1 MSKIIT
7 AAQAAELVQDGCTLT
22 TTGFNGFGCPED
34 LMMALAD
41 HFDQTSH
48 PKDVT
53 LVKCTSQGD
62 GKGRGVSHL
71 AEKPGLFQELILS
84 HMGYDPGLRKLV
96 QEEKVSCFL
105 LPLGNLMAL
114 FRAIAGGLPGA
125 IATTGIGTFADP
137 RNGGGSIICRE
148 LLAKDGE
155 LAAWMIGE
163 LRRMGYTEVN
173 LNFGCPS
180 GTVTAKGKGSGM
192 LRDPQKL
199 DAFLDA
205 VFSQAGGP
213 VSVKTRLGVA
223 RAEEFGEIL
232 NVYNKYPLC
241 ELTIHPRVMKQ
252 LYRGQADREAFAA
265 YLPACTAPVCYNGD
279 VTTVDDL
286 RALEAAFPGLSGIMV
301 GRGLIADPALLRK
314 AVGGPAASR
323 EELRGYHDELY
334 HGYTEAFG
342 MASCAVSRMKAHWFY
357 LIHLFNGADALEKPL
372 RKAREG
378 WEYETVVNQIF
389 ARWPK

>member
-1 MSKIIT
+1 MQYYAAPMEGLTDRVWRQAQQKWFGPEGT
-7 AAQAAELVQDGCTLT
+7 AHRYYAPFLSPPENRVLIKKKMAELEPAANPGVQVI
-22 TTGFNGFGCPED
+22 P
-34 LMMALAD
+34 
-41 HFDQTSH
+41 Q
-48 PKDVT
+48 
-53 LVKCTSQGD
+53 
-62 GKGRGVSHL
+62 
-71 AEKPGLFQELILS
+71 
-84 HMGYDPGLRKLV
+84 
-96 QEEKVSCFL
+96 
-105 LPLGNLMAL
+105 
-114 FRAIAGGLPGA
+114 
-125 IATTGIGTFADP
+125 
-137 RNGGGSIICRE
+137 

-265 YLPACTAPVCYNGD
+265 YLPACTASVCYNGD

-357 LIHLFNGADALEKPL
+357 LIHLFDGADALEKPL

-389 ARWPK
+389 ACWPK

>member
-1 MSKIIT
+1 MNYY
-7 AAQAAELVQDGCTLT
+7 AAPMEGLTDRIWRQVHQKWFGAADAPTRYYAPFLSPPENRVLIPKKMAELA
-22 TTGFNGFGCPED
+22 PE
-34 LMMALAD
+34 A
-41 HFDQTSH
+41 
-48 PKDVT
+48 
-53 LVKCTSQGD
+53 
-62 GKGRGVSHL
+62 
-71 AEKPGLFQELILS
+71 
-84 HMGYDPGLRKLV
+84 
-96 QEEKVSCFL
+96 
-105 LPLGNLMAL
+105 N
-114 FRAIAGGLPGA
+114 AGTVVIPQ
-125 IATTGIGTFADP
+125 
-137 RNGGGSIICRE
+137 
-148 LLAKDGE
+148 LLARDGE

-163 LRRMGYTEVN
+163 VRKLGYTEVN

-180 GTVTAKGKGSGM
+180 GTVTAKGKGAGM
-192 LRDPQKL
+192 LRDPARL

-205 VFSQAGGP
+205 VFSAVEGP
-213 VSVKTRLGVA
+213 VSVKTRIGVQKP
-223 RAEEFGEIL
+223 EEFAALLDI
-232 NVYNKYPLC
+232 YDHYPIC

-265 YLPACTAPVCYNGD
+265 YLPACTVPVCYNGD

-357 LIHLFNGADALEKPL
+357 LIHLFDGADALEKPL

-389 ARWPK
+389 ACWPK

>member
-1 MSKIIT
+1 MNYY
-7 AAQAAELVQDGCTLT
+7 AAPMEGLTDRIWRQAHQRWFGAPEAPLRYYAPFLSPPENRVLIKKKMAELAPDA
-22 TTGFNGFGCPED
+22 NP
-34 LMMALAD
+34 
-41 HFDQTSH
+41 
-48 PKDVT
+48 
-53 LVKCTSQGD
+53 
-62 GKGRGVSHL
+62 
-71 AEKPGLFQELILS
+71 
-84 HMGYDPGLRKLV
+84 
-96 QEEKVSCFL
+96 
-105 LPLGNLMAL
+105 
-114 FRAIAGGLPGA
+114 
-125 IATTGIGTFADP
+125 
-137 RNGGGSIICRE
+137 
-148 LLAKDGE
+148 GE

-223 RAEEFGEIL
+223 RAEEFVEIL
-232 NVYNKYPLC
+232 DVYNKYPLC

-286 RALEAAFPGLSGIMV
+286 RALEAAFPELSGIMV

-357 LIHLFNGADALEKPL
+357 LIHRFAGSEKLEKQL
-372 RKAREG
+372 RKAREP
-378 WEYETVVNQIF
+378 WEYEVLVNQIF
-389 ARWPK
+389 TLPML

>member
-1 MSKIIT
+1 MLYY
-7 AAQAAELVQDGCTLT
+7 AAPMEGFTDRVWRQTHQKWFGAQGAADRYYAPFISPPENRVLIKKKMAELA
-22 TTGFNGFGCPED
+22 PE
-34 LMMALAD
+34 A
-41 HFDQTSH
+41 
-48 PKDVT
+48 
-53 LVKCTSQGD
+53 
-62 GKGRGVSHL
+62 
-71 AEKPGLFQELILS
+71 
-84 HMGYDPGLRKLV
+84 
-96 QEEKVSCFL
+96 
-105 LPLGNLMAL
+105 N
-114 FRAIAGGLPGA
+114 PGA
-125 IATTGIGTFADP
+125 PVIP
-137 RNGGGSIICRE
+137 Q

-155 LAAWMIGE
+155 LAAWMIGQ
-163 LRRMGYTEVN
+163 LRALGYTEVN
-173 LNFGCPS
+173 LNLGCPA

-192 LRDPQKL
+192 LRDLAKV
-199 DAFLDA
+199 DAFLEG
-205 VFSQAGGP
+205 VFSRTEGP
-213 VSVKTRLGVA
+213 VSVKTRLGVEKP
-223 RAEEFGEIL
+223 EEFAAILEI
-232 NVYNKYPLC
+232 YNRYPIS

-252 LYRGQADREAFAA
+252 LYRGQVDREAFAA

-357 LIHLFNGADALEKPL
+357 LIHLFDGADALEKPL

-389 ARWPK
+389 ACWPK

>member
-1 MSKIIT
+1 MNYYT
-7 AAQAAELVQDGCTLT
+7 APMEGLTDRIWRQVHQKWFGAAGAPARYYAPFLSPPENRILIKKKMAEL
-22 TTGFNGFGCPED
+22 
-34 LMMALAD
+34 
-41 HFDQTSH
+41 
-48 PKDVT
+48 
-53 LVKCTSQGD
+53 GD
-62 GKGRGVSHL
+62 AGNAGV
-71 AEKPGLFQELILS
+71 PVVPQ
-84 HMGYDPGLRKLV
+84 V
-96 QEEKVSCFL
+96 
-105 LPLGNLMAL
+105 
-114 FRAIAGGLPGA
+114 
-125 IATTGIGTFADP
+125 
-137 RNGGGSIICRE
+137 
-148 LLAKDGE
+148 LAKDGE
-155 LAAWMIGE
+155 LAGWFIGE
-163 LRRMGYTEVN
+163 VRKLGCTEVN

-180 GTVTAKGKGSGM
+180 GTVTAKGKGAGM
-192 LRDPQKL
+192 LRDPAKL

-205 VFSQAGGP
+205 VFSAVEGP

-232 NVYNKYPLC
+232 NVYNKYHLC

-265 YLPACTAPVCYNGD
+265 YLPACTALVCYNGD

-286 RALEAAFPGLSGIMV
+286 RALEAAFPELSGIMV

-314 AVGGPAASR
+314 AVGGSAASR

-357 LIHLFNGADALEKPL
+357 LIHLFDGADALEKPL

-389 ARWPK
+389 ACWPK

>member
-1 MSKIIT
+1 MLYY
-7 AAQAAELVQDGCTLT
+7 AAPMEGFTDRVWRQTHQKWFGAQGAADRYYAPFISPPENRVLIKKKMAELA
-22 TTGFNGFGCPED
+22 PE
-34 LMMALAD
+34 A
-41 HFDQTSH
+41 
-48 PKDVT
+48 
-53 LVKCTSQGD
+53 
-62 GKGRGVSHL
+62 
-71 AEKPGLFQELILS
+71 
-84 HMGYDPGLRKLV
+84 
-96 QEEKVSCFL
+96 
-105 LPLGNLMAL
+105 N
-114 FRAIAGGLPGA
+114 PGA
-125 IATTGIGTFADP
+125 PVIP
-137 RNGGGSIICRE
+137 Q
-148 LLAKDGE
+148 LLAKDDE
-155 LAAWMIGE
+155 LAAWMIGQ
-163 LRRMGYTEVN
+163 LRALGYTEVN
-173 LNFGCPS
+173 LNLGCPA

-252 LYRGQADREAFAA
+252 LYRGQADREAFAV

-286 RALEAAFPGLSGIMV
+286 RALEAAFPELSGIMV

-357 LIHLFNGADALEKPL
+357 LIHLFDGADALEKPL

-389 ARWPK
+389 ACWPK

>member
-1 MSKIIT
+1 MQVIP
-7 AAQAAELVQDGCTLT
+7 Q
-22 TTGFNGFGCPED
+22 
-34 LMMALAD
+34 
-41 HFDQTSH
+41 
-48 PKDVT
+48 
-53 LVKCTSQGD
+53 
-62 GKGRGVSHL
+62 
-71 AEKPGLFQELILS
+71 
-84 HMGYDPGLRKLV
+84 
-96 QEEKVSCFL
+96 
-105 LPLGNLMAL
+105 
-114 FRAIAGGLPGA
+114 
-125 IATTGIGTFADP
+125 
-137 RNGGGSIICRE
+137 

-155 LAAWMIGE
+155 LAAWMIVE

-265 YLPACTAPVCYNGD
+265 YLPACTVPVCYNGD

-357 LIHLFNGADALEKPL
+357 LIHLFDGADALEKSL

-389 ARWPK
+389 ACWPK

>member
-1 MSKIIT
+1 MTVYLAPLEGVTDAVFRRVHRDCFSGVVKYFIPFVSPTQNLAFTARDLSILAPENGFGVPQLLCKDAALFLW
-7 AAQAAELVQDGCTLT
+7 AAQAL
-22 TTGFNGFGCPED
+22 
-34 LMMALAD
+34 
-41 HFDQTSH
+41 
-48 PKDVT
+48 
-53 LVKCTSQGD
+53 GD
-62 GKGRGVSHL
+62 
-71 AEKPGLFQELILS
+71 
-84 HMGYDPGLRKLV
+84 MGYG
-96 QEEKVSCFL
+96 
-105 LPLGNLMAL
+105 
-114 FRAIAGGLPGA
+114 
-125 IATTGIGTFADP
+125 
-137 RNGGGSIICRE
+137 
-148 LLAKDGE
+148 
-155 LAAWMIGE
+155 
-163 LRRMGYTEVN
+163 EVN
-173 LNFGCPS
+173 LNLGCPS
-180 GTVTAKGKGSGM
+180 GTVTAKGKGAGM
-192 LRDPQKL
+192 LRDPAKL

-205 VFSQAGGP
+205 VFSAVEGP

-232 NVYNKYPLC
+232 DVYNKYPLC

-265 YLPACTAPVCYNGD
+265 CLPACTAPVCYNGD

-357 LIHLFNGADALEKPL
+357 LIHLFDGADALEKPL

-389 ARWPK
+389 ACWPK